1 MPTKTNGATVRRL
14 REDKG
19 ITIAQL
25 ARDAG
30 LTRDLVWKI
39 EHAKINGSPQTRKAL
54 ADALNV
60 TLDDITS
67 FTPPPSCH
75 TSTEQVAA

>member
-1 MPTKTNGATVRRL
+1 MPTKTDGATVRRL

-30 LTRDLVWKI
+30 LGRDVVWKI
-39 EHAKINGSPQTRKAL
+39 EHNVFNGKPQTRKAI

-60 TLDDITS
+60 SLDAITT
-67 FTPPPSCH
+67 FTPPPSCQ
-75 TSTEQVAA
+75 TPEQVAA